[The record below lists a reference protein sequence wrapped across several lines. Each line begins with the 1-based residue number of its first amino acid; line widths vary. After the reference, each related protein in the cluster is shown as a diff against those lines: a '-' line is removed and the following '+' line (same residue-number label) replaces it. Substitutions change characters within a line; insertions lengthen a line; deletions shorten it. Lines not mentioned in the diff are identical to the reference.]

1 MSSNQSLNLDMRQQL
16 RLSAQQ
22 LRFVKLLE
30 FNAPELEEAVERELE
45 DNPALEAVDAADT
58 QTENIPYYRAR
69 SNNSSPDDF
78 ADYDFSPPD
87 SEKNL
92 YDTLL
97 EQISERSLSPNV
109 RDAAEYIIG
118 NL

>member
-45 DNPALEAVDAADT
+45 DNPA
-58 QTENIPYYRAR
+58 
-69 SNNSSPDDF
+69 
-78 ADYDFSPPD
+78 
-87 SEKNL
+87 
-92 YDTLL
+92 
-97 EQISERSLSPNV
+97 
-109 RDAAEYIIG
+109 
-118 NL
+118 